1 MQVGVRILCV
11 NDNQGDKKV
20 KVFLNPDVTLKALS
34 KAAYIKIIQVTIA
47 LTHKRAFIILTPQKD
62 ISYHFFYCFKPT

>member
-34 KAAYIKIIQVTIA
+34 KAAYTKIIHVTIT
-47 LTHKRAFIILTPQKD
+47 LTHKRAFIILCPLERY
-62 ISYHFFYCFKPT
+62 IVSFFYCFKPT

>member
-47 LTHKRAFIILTPQKD
+47 LTLKRAFIIL
-62 ISYHFFYCFKPT
+62 YHSKRYIVSFFYCFKPT